1 MGRTLTMAW
10 RNLWR
15 NWRRT
20 VIALIAVVLGLTLL
34 LLFDGF
40 IKGSDQAIFGNAVK
54 LYGGNIQVHAPGF
67 RVKSRRLPLLPLAD
81 GDAVV
86 TASLNRPT
94 VAVAGVGT
102 SQVQPD
108 VLAAAKRIH
117 TGGLVTNREGSFP
130 VDITGVEPEIE
141 QALSIQAENVTAGRY
156 LLADDGDA
164 VFIGQGLAKLL
175 AVGVGDRVTLIG
187 RSTDQSM
194 RQRSMTIVGIY
205 NLGMEEAERGSVFI
219 TLAEAQTLYNLRGQ
233 VTEVAITLANV
244 GQEDQVIA
252 DLQKSLPG
260 YEIDSWQTLR
270 PEITQTLS
278 AKLTYTTMFGFI
290 IIIIASI
297 GILNI
302 QLMAVFERTREM
314 GVLAALGMKGQ
325 QITNLFLLE
334 GTLIGVVG
342 ALLGCLAGAGLVGL
356 IGSIGL
362 DLSFM
367 SGMGEITAL
376 MGSRLYPSVGLADT
390 INRGLTVIVIVA
402 IASLYPAWQA
412 SRKQPAEALHH
423 V

>member
-1 MGRTLTMAW
+1 MGRTMTMAW

-67 RVKSRRLPLLPLAD
+67 RDKARRLPLLPLAD

-94 VAVAGVGT
+94 VAMAGVGT
-102 SQVQPD
+102 AQVQPD

-130 VDITGVEPEIE
+130 VDITGIEPEIE
-141 QALSIQAENVTAGRY
+141 KTLSIQAENVVDGRY
-156 LLADDGDA
+156 LLPDDGDA
-164 VFIGQGLAKLL
+164 VFIGQGLAKIMD
-175 AVGVGDRVTLIG
+175 VGVGDRVTLLG
-187 RSTDQSM
+187 RSTDESM

-205 NLGMEEAERGSVFI
+205 SLGMEEAERASVFI

-244 GQEDQVIA
+244 GQEEQVIA

-314 GVLAALGMKGQ
+314 GVLAALGMKGG
-325 QITNLFLLE
+325 QITNLFLME
-334 GTLIGVVG
+334 GVLIGVVG
-342 ALLGCLAGAGLVGL
+342 AILGCLTGAGLVGL
-356 IGSIGL
+356 IGSVGL
-362 DLSFM
+362 DLSFI

-402 IASLYPAWQA
+402 LASLYPAWQA
-412 SRKQPAEALHH
+412 SRKEPAEALHH
-423 V
+423 I

>member
-1 MGRTLTMAW
+1 MAW

-67 RVKSRRLPLLPLAD
+67 RDKARRLPLLPLAD

-86 TASLNRPT
+86 TAALKRPT

-117 TGGLVTNREGSFP
+117 TGGLVTNREGSFA

-141 QALSIQAENVTAGRY
+141 QALSIQAENVLDGRY
-156 LLADDGDA
+156 LLPDDGDA
-164 VFIGQGLAKLL
+164 VFIGLGLAKLL
-175 AVGVGDRVTLIG
+175 EVGVGDRVTLIG
-187 RSTDQSM
+187 RSTDESM

-205 NLGMEEAERGSVFI
+205 SLGMEEAERASVFI
-219 TLAEAQTLYNLRGQ
+219 TLQEAQTLYNLRGQ

-244 GQEDQVIA
+244 GQEEQIIA
-252 DLQKSLPG
+252 ELQKSLPG

-278 AKLTYTTMFGFI
+278 TKLAYTTMFGFI
-290 IIIIASI
+290 IIVIASI

-314 GVLAALGMKGQ
+314 GVLAALGMKGG

-342 ALLGCLAGAGLVGL
+342 AVIGCLAGAGLVGL
-356 IGSIGL
+356 IGSVGL
-362 DLSFM
+362 DLSFI

-376 MGSRLYPSVGLADT
+376 MGSRLYPSVGLAET
-390 INRGLTVIVIVA
+390 INRGLTVVVIVA
-402 IASLYPAWQA
+402 LASLYPAWQA
-412 SRKQPAEALHH
+412 SRKEPAEALHH
-423 V
+423 I

>member
-40 IKGSDQAIFGNAVK
+40 IYGSDQAIFGNAVK

-67 RVKSRRLPLLPLAD
+67 REKARRLPLLPLAD

-86 TASLNRPT
+86 AAALARPT
-94 VAVAGVGT
+94 VAMAGVGT
-102 SQVQPD
+102 DQVQPD

-117 TGGLVTNREGSFP
+117 TGGLVTNREGSFA

-141 QALSIQAENVTAGRY
+141 QALSIQAENVVDGRY
-156 LLADDGDA
+156 LLPDDGDA
-164 VFIGQGLAKLL
+164 VFIGLGLAKMMD
-175 AVGVGDRVTLIG
+175 VGVGDRVTLIG
-187 RSTDQSM
+187 RSTDESM

-205 NLGMEEAERGSVFI
+205 SLGMEEAERGSVFI
-219 TLAEAQTLYNLRGQ
+219 TLEEAQTLYNLRGQ

-244 GQEDQVIA
+244 GQENQIIA

-314 GVLAALGMKGQ
+314 GVLAALGMKGG

-342 ALLGCLAGAGLVGL
+342 AVIGCLAGAGVVGL
-356 IGSIGL
+356 IGSVGL
-362 DLSFM
+362 DLSFI

-402 IASLYPAWQA
+402 LASLYPAWQA
-412 SRKQPAEALHH
+412 SRKEPAEALHH
-423 V
+423 I

>member
-67 RVKSRRLPLLPLAD
+67 RDKARRLPLLPLAD

-86 TASLNRPT
+86 TAALARPT
-94 VAVAGVGT
+94 VAMAGVGVDQT
-102 SQVQPD
+102 QPD

-117 TGGLVTNREGSFP
+117 TGGLVTNREGSFA

-141 QALSIQAENVTAGRY
+141 QALSIQAENVVDGRY
-156 LLADDGDA
+156 LLPDDGDA
-164 VFIGQGLAKLL
+164 VFIGLGLAKLL
-175 AVGVGDRVTLIG
+175 DVGVGDRVTLIG

-205 NLGMEEAERGSVFI
+205 SLGMEEAERGSVFI

-233 VTEVAITLANV
+233 ITEVAITLANV
-244 GQEDQVIA
+244 GQEEQIIA

-314 GVLAALGMKGQ
+314 GVLAALGMKGGA
-325 QITNLFLLE
+325 ITNLFLLE

-342 ALLGCLAGAGLVGL
+342 AVIGCLAGAGLVGL
-356 IGSIGL
+356 IGSVGL
-362 DLSFM
+362 DLSFI

-376 MGSRLYPSVGLADT
+376 MGSRLYPSVGVADT

-402 IASLYPAWQA
+402 LASLYPAWQA
-412 SRKQPAEALHH
+412 SRKEPAEALHH
-423 V
+423 I